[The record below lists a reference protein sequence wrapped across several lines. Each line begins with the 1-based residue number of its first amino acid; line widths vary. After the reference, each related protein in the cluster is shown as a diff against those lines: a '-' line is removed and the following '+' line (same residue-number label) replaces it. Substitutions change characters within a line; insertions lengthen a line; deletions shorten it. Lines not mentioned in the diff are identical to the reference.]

1 MKEHYFLNG
10 NPVDINLPLRA
21 LFFGDGVFETFR
33 CNGKLPAHLGRH
45 LARLKKGAELL
56 SIPLPHEDEIV
67 EKIESGYRHSGI
79 NDAYMK
85 VCILPE
91 GENTYYV
98 RPTGSSVLIVVK
110 ECQVKKEEV
119 EICVSSHKR
128 NQNSVLNSVKSMNY
142 LENILVKREAIERG
156 FDDAIIL
163 NLNNNITETSSCNI
177 FWTRG
182 KGVYTP
188 SVQCGLLPGITREII
203 LQVMA
208 ELDYQI
214 FEHRFGL
221 SYMLNSDFVFL
232 TNSVS
237 GMMFVNKINDLKM
250 PKMDNNFSRIK
261 DSFTRLMEW

>member
-10 NPVDINLPLRA
+10 NPVDINFPLRA
-21 LFFGDGVFETFR
+21 MFFGDGVFETFR
-33 CNGKLPAHLGRH
+33 CKGKLPAHIGKH

-56 SIPLPHEDEIV
+56 SIPFPDENETV
-67 EKIESGYRHSGI
+67 EKIEHAYNSSGI
-79 NDAYMK
+79 TDTYMK
-85 VCILPE
+85 VCLLPE
-91 GENTYYV
+91 GDNTFFTK
-98 RPTGSSVLIVVK
+98 PTGVSVLIVTK
-110 ECQVKKEEV
+110 ECPVSKDEV
-119 EICVSSHKR
+119 DICVSSHKR

-142 LENILVKREAIERG
+142 LENILVKREAVDRG

-203 LQVMA
+203 LEVMA
-208 ELDYQI
+208 GLDYQI

-237 GMMFVNKINDLKM
+237 GMMFVNKINDLKL
-250 PKMDNNFSRIK
+250 PKMDNNYSRIRDRFLK
-261 DSFTRLMEW
+261 LMDW